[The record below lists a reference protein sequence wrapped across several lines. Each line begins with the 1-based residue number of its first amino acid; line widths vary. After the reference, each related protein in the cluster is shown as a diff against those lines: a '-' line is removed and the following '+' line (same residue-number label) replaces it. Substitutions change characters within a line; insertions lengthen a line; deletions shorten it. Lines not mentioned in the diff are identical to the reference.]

1 MRSRRRPGAA
11 LACLALPFTA
21 CGNGSAPAVT
31 GTGVESL
38 HGSPGGSACKDT
50 ATGGAAAVMVDW
62 IDFVRLGGI
71 EYVADPAGSVPAVP
85 RSELGPVV
93 GRVTCQLSVL
103 KFSRPPGPAVDGDAA
118 FLPVGTEVHSIAG
131 IAPSCRVAAQVA
143 GSVRVYL
150 AHAETDGVS
159 RPVPCATAR

>member
-1 MRSRRRPGAA
+1 MRSSRRPVAA
-11 LACLALPFTA
+11 LACLALLLTA
-21 CGNGSAPAVT
+21 CGNGGAPAVT

-38 HGSPGGSACKDT
+38 HGSPSGSACNDT

-71 EYVADPAGSVPAVP
+71 EYVADLAGSVPAVP
-85 RSELGPVV
+85 QSGLGPIV
-93 GRVTCQLSVL
+93 GEVTCQLSVL

-118 FLPVGTEVHSIAG
+118 FLPVGTAVHAIAG
-131 IAPSCRVAAQVA
+131 IAPSCKVAAQVA
-143 GSVRVYL
+143 GTVRVYL
-150 AHAETDGVS
+150 AHAETNGVS